1 MWEKDSVEKKLKKI
15 LRRNWDQCFGVCSC
29 ETHKSEDGRSSGVL
43 LLLRAEHLEIDL
55 HVHVCR
61 TRTWH
66 LTGEATPLGH
76 KPTTSSNI
84 AYSLPIKYLRFF
96 FCSEPCNKLLTIFV
110 PDVFYLFY
118 SWYTSVIVLLFW
130 NWFKIFGIFGIPDKA
145 VFLESVKWE
154 AEKPRRFFLSLM
166 STERSFWM

>member
-15 LRRNWDQCFGVCSC
+15 LRRNWDQCFGVCSS

-61 TRTWH
+61 TSTWH

-96 FCSEPCNKLLTIFV
+96 FV
-110 PDVFYLFY
+110 PNRATNCWRY
-118 SWYTSVIVLLFW
+118 S
-130 NWFKIFGIFGIPDKA
+130 
-145 VFLESVKWE
+145 
-154 AEKPRRFFLSLM
+154 SLM
-166 STERSFWM
+166 YFISFIPGTPQSLFFYFEIDLKYSAFLGFQTKQSS